1 MKRTKSVIIVLL
13 VFSTVSVTQVHMVE
27 AESADYIQF
36 YAFTLYSP
44 LNRTYNSRLLNLS
57 LTFSAGL
64 GIKYSLSYNIDG
76 EHEGDIPFKIE
87 NPKELHVIYRANGYL
102 MLPEL
107 SEGTHNLTI
116 NLLAS
121 GYQFGNPYFTGSVQF
136 TIKTQSQPNII
147 PEFESST
154 ILLLIL
160 SGIIIAFLLGK
171 KPKTQKGYD
180 NEE

>member
-13 VFSTVSVTQVHMVE
+13 FFSTVLVTQVHMVE

-36 YAFTLYSP
+36 YAFTVYSP

-76 EHEGDIPFKIE
+76 EHEGDIPFEIE
-87 NPKELHVIYRANGYL
+87 NPTELHVINRANGYL
-102 MLPEL
+102 KLPEL
-107 SEGTHNLTI
+107 SEGTHNLAI

-121 GYQFGNPYFTGSVQF
+121 GYPFGNPYFTSSVQF
-136 TIKTQSQPNII
+136 TIKKQSQPNII
-147 PEFESST
+147 PELESST

-160 SGIIIAFLLGK
+160 SGTIIPFLLRK
-171 KPKTQKGYD
+171 KTENSKRI
-180 NEE
+180 

>member
-64 GIKYSLSYNIDG
+64 GIKYSLSYNIDE
-76 EHEGDIPFKIE
+76 EHEGDIPFEIE

-171 KPKTQKGYD
+171 NPKTKKGYD